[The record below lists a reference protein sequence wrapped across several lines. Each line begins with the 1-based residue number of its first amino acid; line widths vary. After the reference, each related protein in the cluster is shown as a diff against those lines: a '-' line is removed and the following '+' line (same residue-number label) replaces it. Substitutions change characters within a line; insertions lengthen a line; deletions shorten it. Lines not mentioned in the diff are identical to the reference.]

1 MSDAHNIQVRDDEEY
16 KQAGKIIR
24 VLIDRKLIKG
34 SSIEE
39 TYSNVWAA
47 AFEILDLFKQ
57 ERVI

>member
-34 SSIEE
+34 SSSEE

-47 AFEILDLFKQ
+47 AFEILDLFK
-57 ERVI
+57 